1 MTAGFKSPIPEK
13 FDRERYAE
21 YIEKSLPAEIP
32 QMFGLHPNAE
42 IGYLTNQANSL
53 FAYIQTIQGGAAA
66 TGGDGDGANEI
77 FDKIHKFQEMTPA
90 TFIMLDL
97 FARATERPPFIVVC
111 LQECERMNRLLNVI
125 KSSLAD
131 LEAGLKG
138 TLNITEAMEK
148 LAYALNL
155 NLIPPTW

>member
-1 MTAGFKSPIPEK
+1 
-13 FDRERYAE
+13 
-21 YIEKSLPAEIP
+21 
-32 QMFGLHPNAE
+32 
-42 IGYLTNQANSL
+42 
-53 FAYIQTIQGGAAA
+53 
-66 TGGDGDGANEI
+66 
-77 FDKIHKFQEMTPA
+77 
-90 TFIMLDL
+90 MLDL

-111 LQECERMNRLLNVI
+111 LQECERMNRLLKVI
-125 KSSLAD
+125 KTSLTE

>member
-1 MTAGFKSPIPEK
+1 
-13 FDRERYAE
+13 
-21 YIEKSLPAEIP
+21 
-32 QMFGLHPNAE
+32 
-42 IGYLTNQANSL
+42 
-53 FAYIQTIQGGAAA
+53 
-66 TGGDGDGANEI
+66 
-77 FDKIHKFQEMTPA
+77 
-90 TFIMLDL
+90 
-97 FARATERPPFIVVC
+97 
-111 LQECERMNRLLNVI
+111 MNRLLNVI